1 MEQTGTILAAALALG
16 VGAFVVWALG
26 RAQGA
31 RAARRAGYLAACA
44 PLFADRMEAVQP
56 SGFPRLSGRHE
67 GDLFD
72 VQVIPDTLSVRKL
85 PALWVLVSLPGDL
98 PVHDTV
104 DLMMRATGLE
114 TFSHFARLPVQ
125 VPAPAGFPPDC
136 AIRTDAPGVMPFA
149 DSVRRVLEAV
159 DMQRLKEV
167 LVTPK
172 GVRLVFLAEEAQRSR
187 YLLYRDA
194 EMGRDPLPPAR
205 LAPFLAAVQA
215 LRDGVL
221 LDVAGRRKA

>member
-1 MEQTGTILAAALALG
+1 MTDFPMIAVAALALG
-16 VGAFVVWALG
+16 TGAAVIWALG

-31 RAARRAGYLAACA
+31 RAARRAGYLSAGAT
-44 PLFADRMEAVQP
+44 LLTQRVEELQP
-56 SGFPRLSGRHE
+56 SGFMRLSGQHE
-67 GDLFD
+67 GAQFDL
-72 VQVIPDTLSVRKL
+72 QVVPDTLSVRKL
-85 PALWVLVSLPGDL
+85 PALWVLVSLPEPL
-98 PVHDTV
+98 PIHDTV
-104 DLMMRATGLE
+104 DLMMRPTGME
-114 TFSHFARLPVQ
+114 TFSNFGRLPVQ
-125 VPAPAGFPPDC
+125 VPAPPGFPPDC

-149 DSVRRVLEAV
+149 EAVREVLASV

-205 LAPFLAAVQA
+205 LAPFLAAAQG
-215 LRDGVL
+215 LRRAVL
-221 LDVAGRRKA
+221 AELEARQRA

>member
-1 MEQTGTILAAALALG
+1 MEDIATIGSAALALG
-16 VGAFVVWALG
+16 AGAAVIWTLG
-26 RAQGA
+26 KAQGR

-44 PLFADRMEAVQP
+44 ALFEDRQEAVQP

-67 GDLFD
+67 GDTFD
-72 VQVIPDTLSVRKL
+72 IQVVSDTLSVRKL
-85 PALWVLVSLPGDL
+85 PALWVLVSLPQDL
-98 PVHDTV
+98 PVHDTL

-114 TFSHFARLPVQ
+114 TFSHFGRLPVQ
-125 VPAPAGFPPDC
+125 VPAPPGFPAEC
-136 AIRTDAPGVMPFA
+136 AIRTDAPGPMPWNA
-149 DSVRRVLEAV
+149 PVRRVLEAV

-172 GVRLVFLAEEAQRSR
+172 GVRLVFLAEEAARTR

-194 EMGRDPLPPAR
+194 EMGLDPLSPAL
-205 LAPFLAAVQA
+205 LAPFLAAAQE

-221 LDVAGRRKA
+221 DEVEKRRAM